1 MAFWC
6 HLKISAW
13 GEKSLN
19 HCSRNMNEDFFGRAT
34 FYLLV
39 VFLERRP
46 RQVMM
51 QTCVRKVLPRLDDM
65 SPKVMGSHPGAGKI
79 LYLPKYPSKR
89 ISTII
94 LLWNL
99 WIKKKWDFFNWL
111 VGPYVWQ
118 MSCITNLNE
127 RFFLTSQE
135 SLCHTPKRQWRMIKW
150 VLYSHLKGDGSKK
163 AQHII

>member
-1 MAFWC
+1 M
-6 HLKISAW
+6 
-13 GEKSLN
+13 N

-99 WIKKKWDFFNWL
+99 YIKKKLDFCNWL
-111 VGPYVWQ
+111 LGPYVWQ

-127 RFFLTSQE
+127 RFFFNKSRKFVPYAQE
-135 SLCHTPKRQWRMIKW
+135 TMENDKVGSLFPFERRWQ
-150 VLYSHLKGDGSKK
+150 
-163 AQHII
+163 